1 MKNFSLMHPG
11 LQLKSADISRLEKDI
26 GFSLPSA
33 FKALYFVSNGGVPNC
48 SWVITDDG
56 YDPMQ
61 VADFKNVYAD
71 GAGNPDDTQFI
82 GGCYKL
88 MCERQIIPH
97 TLLPFAVD
105 DGGNFFCLD
114 LLSGAVMFY
123 AVDTF
128 RSDVSMAANQVAAQ
142 KIIAISFEGFIEG
155 LEYESGL

>member
-1 MKNFSLMHPG
+1 
-11 LQLKSADISRLEKDI
+11 
-26 GFSLPSA
+26 
-33 FKALYFVSNGGVPNC
+33 
-48 SWVITDDG
+48 
-56 YDPMQ
+56 
-61 VADFKNVYAD
+61 
-71 GAGNPDDTQFI
+71 
-82 GGCYKL
+82 
-88 MCERQIIPH
+88 MCERQVIPH

-142 KIIAISFEGFIEG
+142 KIIATSFEGFIEG